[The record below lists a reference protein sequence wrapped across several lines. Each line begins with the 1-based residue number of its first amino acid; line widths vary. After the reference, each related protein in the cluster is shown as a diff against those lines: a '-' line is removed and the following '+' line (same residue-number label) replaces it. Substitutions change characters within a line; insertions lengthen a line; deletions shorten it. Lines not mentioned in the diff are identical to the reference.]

1 MAHDLEVLKSPG
13 WHRRLRA
20 KRAKA
25 RLTIRQ
31 HRALHLAS
39 SPTPRVL
46 AAIKFL
52 EKHHSAPVY
61 KETMYNKGWNKQM
74 QWDAWSPQWPKG
86 GPKPNKKNQEKP
98 KDKQQSNVLSS
109 YDSFAGGPLQS
120 ASSSG
125 GQDSQLFK
133 EFLSYM
139 KENRAEMPENI
150 QRLIPEDQK
159 EGIREAQKK
168 LNKHR
173 NLLNKIS
180 NKQKALQLDQERWDA
195 WLLSVREE
203 IQQQK
208 AKHEESQAR
217 LTKEIAELQEEEKK
231 LGQPE
236 EESMVVEEEEKGVEE
251 MLDDMI
257 DSHKD
262 KLKMQ
267 AFQTQ
272 MEARYQQQLHEERQ
286 KMQQFFSDQFRQL
299 ATAATMLD
307 PYMAAEGTGLLGG
320 LTEGAINVEEDVE
333 NQEPKEATE
342 ANLDG
347 GAPPGLVKNL
357 VRNPIAPFGVQRT
370 QKSGTGSVPY
380 SPEQKKEVERKKEEK
395 EKQRMRTPRKPNDTG
410 QD

>member
-1 MAHDLEVLKSPG
+1 
-13 WHRRLRA
+13 
-20 KRAKA
+20 
-25 RLTIRQ
+25 
-31 HRALHLAS
+31 
-39 SPTPRVL
+39 
-46 AAIKFL
+46 
-52 EKHHSAPVY
+52 
-61 KETMYNKGWNKQM
+61 MYNKGWGKQA

-86 GPKPNKKNQEKP
+86 GPKQNKKNQEKA
-98 KDKQQSNVLSS
+98 KDKQQQNVLSA
-109 YDSFAGGPLQS
+109 YDTYTSGSSHS

-139 KENRAEMPENI
+139 KENRGEMPENI
-150 QRLIPEDQK
+150 QRLIPEDNK

-173 NLLNKIS
+173 NLINKIS
-180 NKQKALQLDQERWDA
+180 SKQKALQQDQERWDA

-208 AKHEESQAR
+208 AKHEESQTR
-217 LTKEIAELQEEEKK
+217 LAKEIAELQEEEKK

-236 EESMVVEEEEKGVEE
+236 EETMAVEEDEKGVEE

-272 MEARYQQQLHEERQ
+272 LEARYQQQLHEERQ

-299 ATAATMLD
+299 AAVTLVD
-307 PYMAAEGTGLLGG
+307 PYLEADGTGPTEG
-320 LTEGAINVEEDVE
+320 LQEGAINVEEDVE
-333 NQEPKEATE
+333 AQ
-342 ANLDG
+342 LG
-347 GAPPGLVKNL
+347 VSAPPGLNKTLIKNP
-357 VRNPIAPFGVQRT
+357 VAPFGVQRT
-370 QKSGTGSVPY
+370 TRNGAVSSPY

-395 EKQRMRTPRKPNDTG
+395 EKQRMSALMKPNDTG
-410 QD
+410 QN